1 MTQQTLSSTRRIV
14 LALSL
19 AAFGLGVG
27 CWKPE
32 MEDAEIGCG
41 LDANVNAKCPNRP
54 PADAALPSPADA
66 SVAPDTAPPEIDSSG
81 GGATALDT
89 GND

>member
-1 MTQQTLSSTRRIV
+1 MTQQILSSARRIV
-14 LALSL
+14 LVLSL
-19 AAFGLGVG
+19 ASLGLGAG

-32 MEDAEIGCG
+32 MEDAEMGCG

-54 PADAALPSPADA
+54 PVDAALPSAADA
-66 SVAPDTAPPEIDSSG
+66 SVAPDTAPPAIDSSG
-81 GGATALDT
+81 GGATTIDT